1 MTTAASGERPTEIEI
16 KLEIEPGGGA
26 MLCQSRVLA
35 GLALNDR
42 EQFTTYFDTPEQ
54 DLRVAGI
61 SLRVRRTGDR
71 HVQTIKTISAPGVG
85 IFARPEWE
93 QDVAGSSPDLGDSS
107 PIREMVN
114 AEVLSRL
121 RPAFTVAVRRRSWR
135 VESGDAVMEVVLD
148 EGTVRA
154 SGCEA
159 PIAEIEAE
167 LQHGEPEALF
177 SLART
182 LGGEL
187 PLRLG
192 VLTKAE
198 RGYRL
203 AEGRLYTPVKA
214 ERVPIGAES
223 DVAEAFATIAASCLR
238 QFRLNE
244 ELLRSNPEPDALHQ
258 ARVALRR
265 LRSALSIFKPVVADD
280 RSRHL
285 AAELRHLA
293 RSLGAARDLDVLIE
307 TLGPHVNES
316 VRAAHAEAYAAAL
329 ATLDAQ
335 RTRDLMIDLMA
346 WIASGDWRVRPADPA
361 ATNQTAKRFASAT
374 LGKLRRRL
382 KKRGS
387 HLAELDDEER
397 HQVRILTKKLRYATD
412 FFGPLFTGKKAR
424 QRYKVFSKKLA
435 ALQEHLGTLNDL
447 ATAPPLLARHGI
459 DPAALPAYKR
469 RALLTK
475 ASDAH
480 AALVEAKRFW

>member
-1 MTTAASGERPTEIEI
+1 MTTAASGERATEIEI
-16 KLEIEPGGGA
+16 KLELDPGGGTA
-26 MLCQSRVLA
+26 LCQSRMLA
-35 GLALNDR
+35 GLAVDDR

-54 DLRVAGI
+54 DLRSAGI

-71 HVQTIKTISAPGVG
+71 HVQTIKAGGATGVG

-93 QDVAGSSPDLGDSS
+93 QDVAGPGPDLGESS
-107 PIREMVN
+107 PLRQMVD
-114 AEVLSRL
+114 EGVLSRIG
-121 RPAFTVAVRRRSWR
+121 PAFSVAVRRRSWR
-135 VESGDAVMEVVLD
+135 IDSAGAVMELVLD
-148 EGTVRA
+148 EGMVSA
-154 SGCEA
+154 DEHQA

-167 LQHGEPEALF
+167 LQHGEAAALF

-187 PLRLG
+187 PVRLG

-198 RGYRL
+198 RGHRL

-214 ERVPIGAES
+214 ERVPIGARS
-223 DVAEAFATIAASCLR
+223 DVADAFAAIAASCLR

-244 ELLRSNPEPDALHQ
+244 DILRSNPDPDALHQ

-265 LRSALSIFKPVVADD
+265 LRSALSIFKRVVADN
-280 RSRHL
+280 RSGHI

-307 TLGPHVNES
+307 TLGSHVNES

-329 ATLDAQ
+329 ATMEAQ

-346 WIASGDWRVRPADPA
+346 WIAAGDWRVRPADRAAINQPA
-361 ATNQTAKRFASAT
+361 QHFASAT
-374 LGKLRRRL
+374 LRKLRRRL

-412 FFGPLFTGKKAR
+412 FFGPLFPGEKAR
-424 QRYKVFSKKLA
+424 RRHKAFSKKLT
-435 ALQEHLGTLNDL
+435 ALQEHLGKLNDL

-459 DPAALPAYKR
+459 GPDALPAHKR
-469 RALLTK
+469 KALLTK
-475 ASDAH
+475 AAKAH
-480 AALVEAKRFW
+480 AALVGAKRFW